1 MFVNFCEP
9 LSINLVIFERPGAL
23 QLMLKLAMPHPTFL
37 TLSIDLLD
45 LFGISN
51 LYATRHV
58 DAALSI
64 L

>member
-1 MFVNFCEP
+1 
-9 LSINLVIFERPGAL
+9 
-23 QLMLKLAMPHPTFL
+23 MPHPTFL
-37 TLSIDLLD
+37 TFLIDLLD

-64 L
+64 M